1 MRGDEHDCL
10 FHHKAGNSATC
21 IHILILTFDWLFWPR
36 YQQQLVE
43 HVKKC
48 EEREEE
54 LVREGVARDL
64 RLQSLQ
70 DTRDKLQADLQR
82 KEEDM
87 EQ

>member
-1 MRGDEHDCL
+1 M
-10 FHHKAGNSATC
+10 
-21 IHILILTFDWLFWPR
+21 
-36 YQQQLVE
+36 VE

-48 EEREEE
+48 EEREGE

-70 DTRDKLQADLQR
+70 DARDKLQADLQR

>member
-1 MRGDEHDCL
+1 M
-10 FHHKAGNSATC
+10 
-21 IHILILTFDWLFWPR
+21 
-36 YQQQLVE
+36 
-43 HVKKC
+43 KKC

-82 KEEDM
+82 KEEDI

>member
-1 MRGDEHDCL
+1 MKR
-10 FHHKAGNSATC
+10 
-21 IHILILTFDWLFWPR
+21 
-36 YQQQLVE
+36 
-43 HVKKC
+43 C

-54 LVREGVARDL
+54 LVREDVARDL

-70 DTRDKLQADLQR
+70 DARDKLQADLQR

>member
-1 MRGDEHDCL
+1 MILCL
-10 FHHKAGNSATC
+10 VLFSSQSWEQRYL
-21 IHILILTFDWLFWPR
+21 LILTFDWSLWPR

-48 EEREEE
+48 EEREGE

-70 DTRDKLQADLQR
+70 DARDKFQTDLQS